1 MLEKLVFS
9 IVLALISWLEKRI
22 EKGKIAIDADL
33 DFDRLRAAGSRI
45 DAWVQQNSA
54 SNGGKPSSNGPQQ

>member
-33 DFDRLRAAGSRI
+33 DYDRLRAAGSRI

-54 SNGGKPSSNGPQQ
+54 SNGGKPSENGPQQ

>member
-1 MLEKLVFS
+1 MLEKIAIS
-9 IVLALISWLEKRI
+9 IVLALLSWLEKRI

-54 SNGGKPSSNGPQQ
+54 SNGGKPSSNGSQQ